1 MEIKNVNKVHKEK
14 LSRLDKIALRATN
27 FVGSM
32 KFFFGIVIWTVL
44 WFSWNIFAPI
54 EFRFDPFPAFVLWLF
69 LSNMI
74 QIFLMPLVMIGQ
86 NLQGRHSEERAEND
100 YQVNLKAEQDIATI
114 LEKLEVIENRMK

>member
-1 MEIKNVNKVHKEK
+1 MIKNVNKVHHEK
-14 LSRLDKIALRATN
+14 LSKLDKIALRATS

-32 KFFFGIVIWTVL
+32 KFFFAIVLWTTL
-44 WFSWNIFAPI
+44 WFSWNIFAPV

-100 YQVNLKAEQDIATI
+100 YAVNISSEKNIAII
-114 LEKLEVIENRMK
+114 LEKLDAIERGMHN

>member
-1 MEIKNVNKVHKEK
+1 MIKNVNKVHHEK
-14 LSRLDKIALRATN
+14 LSKLDKIALRATS

-32 KFFFGIVIWTVL
+32 KFFFAIVLWTTL
-44 WFSWNIFAPI
+44 WFSWNIFAPV

-100 YQVNLKAEQDIATI
+100 YAVNISSEKNIAII
-114 LEKLEVIENRMK
+114 LEKLDAIERGMQN